1 MNKKIIGFAQLRNEL
16 SKGNLRNWFKF
27 MGFCDYIYIYDQ
39 NSDDGSRKVYE
50 EYNNVHVI
58 YDNQN
63 NFKHEIKCKSILL
76 NKLLDDHPDCD
87 WIFWMDGDTGI
98 DNRLISNNFDNL
110 RKLID
115 VADENNFGAVALG
128 HYNLWRSFKHFRLD
142 SEYNSLGQGV
152 ICFWKNN
159 GVLKFPQDDGLHR
172 SQVPQG
178 VSVNTNGILR
188 AVDFKLIHY
197 GFSTDYQI
205 ITKYDLYKSCGQS
218 GWALERLLDE
228 KDLQVQEVEEDILPS
243 FVDISQCVDPT
254 TKKLILEIYNE
265 K

>member
-1 MNKKIIGFAQLRNEL
+1 MKIIGFSQLRNEL

-39 NSDDGSRKVYE
+39 SSDDGSHEVYKE
-50 EYNNVHVI
+50 HDNTHVMF
-58 YDNQN
+58 DPQN
-63 NFKHEIKCKSILL
+63 NFKQELKCKSMLL
-76 NKLLDDHPDCD
+76 KKLLEDHPDCD
-87 WIFWMDGDTGI
+87 WIFWLDGDTGI
-98 DNRLISNNFDNL
+98 DNRLISNDFQLLGDILRGAEDNNL
-110 RKLID
+110 GSIS
-115 VADENNFGAVALG
+115 LG

-142 SEYNSLGQGV
+142 SEYNALDQGI

-159 GVLKFPQDDGLHR
+159 GVLEFPQDEGLHR

-178 VSVNTNGILR
+178 LGINTEGALTVTN
-188 AVDFKLIHY
+188 FKLMHY

-218 GWALERLLDE
+218 GWDLDRLLDE
-228 KDLQVQEVEEDILPS
+228 KNLAVQEVEKEILPS
-243 FVDISQCVDPT
+243 FVDVSQCVDPI
-254 TKKLILEIYNE
+254 TKKPIIEMYNE